1 MPKITPVEL
10 RTMEFKKV
18 MRGFDAEQVKT
29 YIEQAANT
37 IEESVLENKRLSE
50 RIQEYEKLES
60 IIRDTA
66 IQAQQRLKA
75 EEERAK
81 KESELII
88 EQSKQEAEK
97 LLDEAKKEREKLT
110 NELATLKT
118 ERDRFVVLFKGVLNS
133 LLLMLD
139 EEEFLKPPKE
149 DKKLKQE

>member
-18 MRGFDAEQVKT
+18 MRGLDTEQVKT

-37 IEESVLENKRLSE
+37 IEESLLENKRLSE
-50 RIQEYEKLES
+50 RIREYEKLES

-66 IQAQQRLKA
+66 IQAQQRLKS

-81 KESELII
+81 KEAELII
-88 EQSKQEAEK
+88 DRAKLEAEK
-97 LLDEAKKEREKLT
+97 LLVEAKKEGERIR
-110 NELATLKT
+110 NELSTLRA
-118 ERDRFVVLFKGVLNS
+118 ERYRFVMQFKGVLNS

-139 EEEFLKPPKE
+139 EEEFLKPSKENKKPKE
-149 DKKLKQE
+149 

>member
-10 RTMEFKKV
+10 RTIEFKKV
-18 MRGFDAEQVKT
+18 MRGLDAEQVKT

-50 RIQEYEKLES
+50 RIQEYENLES

-66 IQAQQRLKA
+66 IQAQQRLKS

-81 KESELII
+81 KETDLII
-88 EQSKQEAEK
+88 DEAKMEAEK
-97 LLDEAKKEREKLT
+97 LLDEAKKESEKLI
-110 NELATLKT
+110 NEMSALKT

-133 LLLMLD
+133 LLVMLD
-139 EEEFLKPPKE
+139 EEEFLKPQKE
-149 DKKLKQE
+149 NKKLKE